1 MRDEAC
7 LITNPLLKFHRGSQ
21 LAESRT
27 MHQPSRVVTQTLDQP
42 CPNRTYLRWDLVFA
56 GHGHRHGQNS
66 DLVAD
71 VVRLALA
78 RHEEGKPT
86 NPNASF

>member
-1 MRDEAC
+1 M
-7 LITNPLLKFHRGSQ
+7 
-21 LAESRT
+21 
-27 MHQPSRVVTQTLDQP
+27 
-42 CPNRTYLRWDLVFA
+42 DLVFA

-78 RHEEGKPT
+78 RHEEGKAT
-86 NPNASF
+86 NQNARFFSNLKS